1 MPPIDSIFSLIV
13 SDKANIS
20 SIKYYQIIFISLLRI
35 LCLHC
40 LFISNLL
47 KINHLSINNNL
58 FIIVYFV
65 SFENFF
71 PLLRECHFAN
81 SPIKSKGLDRYLREC
96 MRE

>member
-1 MPPIDSIFSLIV
+1 MPPIGSIISLIV
-13 SDKANIS
+13 SDRANIS

-35 LCLHC
+35 FCLFC

-58 FIIVYFV
+58 FIVVYFV

-71 PLLRECHFAN
+71 LYCENVILSIP
-81 SPIKSKGLDRYLREC
+81 Y
-96 MRE
+96 